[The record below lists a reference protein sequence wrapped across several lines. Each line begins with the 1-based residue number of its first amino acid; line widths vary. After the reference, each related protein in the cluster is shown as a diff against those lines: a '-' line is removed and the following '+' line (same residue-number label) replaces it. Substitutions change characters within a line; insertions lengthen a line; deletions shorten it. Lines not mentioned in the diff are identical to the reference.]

1 VRSGRDTRRRRS
13 IARLISRALV
23 VALALGVTSGVAA
36 RDLIDR
42 VLAVV
47 DGALIT
53 QSDVN
58 AVVRLGLLPVPAGT
72 DPVAAVLDG
81 LIERRLMLAEVDR
94 YAPPDPAEADV
105 ERGFEAIR
113 ARVGDA
119 AFSDVLR
126 QTGSSPEQVHRFV
139 RDDLRIAA
147 YLQQRFGTIQPSE
160 VDVAQYY
167 RDHEQ
172 RFGGR
177 SLQEAHDAVVA
188 ELADERRAALVAEW
202 VAGLRRR
209 ANVNILP
216 R

>member
-1 VRSGRDTRRRRS
+1 MRSAVRHAM
-13 IARLISRALV
+13 IRLLLLVLVAVGAAVTPAL
-23 VALALGVTSGVAA
+23 AA
-36 RDLIDR
+36 RDIIDR

-58 AVVRLGLLPVPAGT
+58 AVVRLGLLPVPDGA
-72 DPVAAVLDG
+72 DPVAAILDG

-94 YAPPDPAEADV
+94 YAPPDPADADV
-105 ERGFEAIR
+105 ERGFEAVR
-113 ARVGDA
+113 ARVGDVRLA
-119 AFSDVLR
+119 DVLR
-126 QTGSSPEQVHRFV
+126 QTGSSPEQVRRFV

-167 RDHEQ
+167 RDHNE

-188 ELADERRAALVAEW
+188 ELTGERRSALVAEW

-209 ANVNILP
+209 ANINILP

>member
-1 VRSGRDTRRRRS
+1 MT
-13 IARLISRALV
+13 RLISLALV
-23 VALALGVTSGVAA
+23 AVALAVTPALAGP
-36 RDLIDR
+36 DIIDR

-58 AVVRLGLLPVPAGT
+58 AVLRLGLLPVPAGA
-72 DPVAAVLDG
+72 DPVAAVLNG

-105 ERGFEAIR
+105 EHAFEAVR
-113 ARVGDA
+113 TRVGDSGFA
-119 AFSDVLR
+119 DVLR

-139 RDDLRIAA
+139 RDDFRIAA

-160 VDVAQYY
+160 VDVTQYY
-167 RDHEQ
+167 RDHAE
-172 RFGGR
+172 RFSGR
-177 SLQEAHDAVVA
+177 SLQEAHDTVVA
-188 ELADERRAALVAEW
+188 QLAAERRSALVAEW
-202 VAGLRRR
+202 VAGLQRR